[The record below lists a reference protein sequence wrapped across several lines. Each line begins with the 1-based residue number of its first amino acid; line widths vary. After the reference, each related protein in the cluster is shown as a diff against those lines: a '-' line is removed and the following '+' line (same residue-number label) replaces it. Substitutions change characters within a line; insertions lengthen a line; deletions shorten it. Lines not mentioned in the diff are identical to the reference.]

1 MLSRR
6 TLMAA
11 IALAPVLAMP
21 VFGAPQNDAAT
32 LTQPISVTDI
42 LGRQVTLPRPARRIV
57 LAEAR
62 HMAVLGLIHD
72 DPVSLVVGWRQD
84 RGLDAPTLAA
94 YRQKFPQIDAIRPV
108 GSGNRDL
115 SVETIIA
122 LQPDLLV
129 LSPVDL
135 GDPASEVARQQIE
148 RAGIPI
154 AYVDFYAQPLTNTL
168 PSLRI
173 LGKLTGA
180 EVRAEEFADFY
191 QTRLTRI
198 EQRLSDPAIPRPR
211 VFFHVHAA
219 PEGCCSTAGSGV
231 FNDYITAAGGQNIGA
246 EAVKTMVGT
255 VGLEY
260 LLGADPDIYIATG
273 GTHMAARG
281 GLVLGSGV
289 DHATAQASF
298 DTLIA
303 ARGLGSLRAIREGH
317 AAGVWQ
323 LFNDSPIHIALIEF
337 LAQRFHPELFA
348 DLDPQGTLDEIRQ
361 RFWPVDVPG
370 TWWMTA
376 RP

>member
-6 TLMAA
+6 ALMAA
-11 IALAPVLAMP
+11 IALAPVLAVP
-21 VFGAPQNDAAT
+21 AFGASDDDITA
-32 LTQPISVTDI
+32 LDQPILVTDL
-42 LGRQVTLPRPARRIV
+42 LGRQVILPRPARRIV

-62 HMAVLGLIHD
+62 HIAVLGLIHD

-84 RGLDAPTLAA
+84 RGLDAPTMAA

-115 SVETIIA
+115 SVESIIA

-135 GDPASEVARQQIE
+135 GDPASEVARQQVE
-148 RAGIPI
+148 RAGIPVI
-154 AYVDFYAQPLTNTL
+154 YVDFYGQPLTNTL

-173 LGKLTGA
+173 LGQATGA
-180 EVRAEEFADFY
+180 ESRAEEFAEFY
-191 QTRLTRI
+191 QSRLARI
-198 EQRLSDPAIPRPR
+198 TERLADPDLVKPR

-231 FNDYITAAGGQNIGA
+231 FNDFITAAGGRNIGA
-246 EAVKTMVGT
+246 EVVTSMVGT

-281 GLVLGSGV
+281 GLVLGTGV
-289 DHATAQASF
+289 DQATAQASF
-298 DTLIA
+298 DTLIK
-303 ARGLGSLRAIREGH
+303 ARGLGSLRAMQDGN

-337 LAQRFHPELFA
+337 LAQRFHPTLFS
-348 DLDPQGTLDEIRQ
+348 DLDPQATLDDIRQ
-361 RFWPVDVPG
+361 RFWPVEVDG
-370 TWWMTA
+370 TWWITA
-376 RP
+376 GS